1 MKSVA
6 SLLMEMSELEDSNIV
21 EIPSMPYHL
30 ATKSFTDSAHVNYK
44 ISPLSS
50 IALSVKASQFFY
62 YFKSSS
68 LLVISLTL

>member
-6 SLLMEMSELEDSNIV
+6 LLLMEMSELEDSNIV

-50 IALSVKASQFFY
+50 IALAVKTSQFFIII
-62 YFKSSS
+62 SSHQAF
-68 LLVISLTL
+68 L